1 MVTSDAVAI
10 TQRGLAAA
18 ADPDKAVPMAAY
30 MKTEMPFYG
39 VQKKGRIPVVR
50 EVTASCPPSDRSEYR
65 DVVLALWCLPHREE
79 KYVAIAY
86 ARAFDE
92 WVDASSL
99 PLYRRLVVEGAWWDF
114 VDEIA
119 IKLVGLA
126 LHKDRKQTEPQVRM
140 WITDEDMWL
149 RRTSV
154 LSQIGHKEDTDTEL
168 LGEACAANLDSGE
181 FFIRKAIG
189 WALREYAKTDPGW
202 VERYVEAHRETMSG
216 LSIREATK
224 HL

>member
-1 MVTSDAVAI
+1 MTIGDAI
-10 TQRGLAAA
+10 TIVQRGLAAA
-18 ADPDKAVPMAAY
+18 ADPDKAEPMAVY

-50 EVTASCPPSDRSEYR
+50 ELTASCPPSDRSGYQ
-65 DVVLALWCLPHREE
+65 DMVLTLWGLPHREE

-86 ARAFDE
+86 ARTFDE

-99 PLYRRLVVEGAWWDF
+99 PLYQRLVVEGAWWDF

-119 IKLVGLA
+119 IKLVGRA
-126 LHKDRKQTEPQVRM
+126 LHKERQQTEPQVRA
-140 WITDEDMWL
+140 WIIDEDMWL
-149 RRTSV
+149 RRTSI
-154 LSQIGHKEDTDTEL
+154 LSQIGHKADTDTAL
-168 LGEACAANLDSGE
+168 LADACTANLESSE

-189 WALREYAKTDPGW
+189 WALREYAKTDPEW
-202 VERYVEAHRETMSG
+202 VGRYVEAHREAMSG